1 MDNTKNNVL
10 EYLRN
15 FGLAVYFLVLF
26 VERLV
31 ALIVPFADS
40 QYAFYNSDRF
50 VEWYS
55 HILTAASLILTVA
68 LMHKQFFYL
77 FTALVPSNKGNRLKV
92 DYNRTCLGAGT
103 LLLGGMV
110 HTNFTLA
117 PVQFVAYGFMI
128 LSMISV
134 TVLNF
139 KLSGEGARLIIS
151 LIYAICFAMAIPVV
165 YDVTVAASGGFIAL
179 ECVVSALLVFSFTVM
194 LSEFYQSG
202 GKTRFSAPLIVFTV
216 VCDFALFFWRM
227 NEAVNIFLIVFP
239 ILAAIFWIIGRVK
252 YGGKI

>member
-31 ALIVPFADS
+31 ALIVPFVDS
-40 QYAFYNSDRF
+40 RYAFYDSGRF

-55 HILTAASLILTVA
+55 HILTAASLIITAV
-68 LMHKQFFYL
+68 LMHRQFFYL
-77 FTALVPSNKGNRLKV
+77 FTALVPSNKGSRLKV
-92 DYNRTCLGAGT
+92 DYKRTCLGAGT

-110 HTNFTLA
+110 QTNFTLA

-139 KLSGEGARLIIS
+139 KMSGEGARLVIS
-151 LIYAICFAMAIPVV
+151 LIYAVCFAMAIPVV
-165 YDVTVAASGGFIAL
+165 YDVTVPAAGGFIAL
-179 ECVVSALLVFSFTVM
+179 ECAVSAILVFAFTIM

-202 GKTRFSAPLIVFTV
+202 GKTRFSFPLIAFTV
-216 VCDFALFFWRM
+216 ACDLVLFFWRM

-239 ILAAIFWIIGRVK
+239 VLAAVFWITGRIK